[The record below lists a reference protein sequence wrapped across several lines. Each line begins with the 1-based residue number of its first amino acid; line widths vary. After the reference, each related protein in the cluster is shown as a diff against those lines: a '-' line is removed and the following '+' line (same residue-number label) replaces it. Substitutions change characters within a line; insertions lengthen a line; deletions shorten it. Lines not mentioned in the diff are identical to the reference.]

1 MKASRETN
9 RKVIKIPVEGRA
21 RIGSTMREQRFTGRT
36 TRVCHK
42 ATGQGGNF
50 LVEMDENAEGMCLEL
65 PDIGVPFLGTIKRL
79 PVLECYQGQKLLP
92 QSKIKLQLFPVNE
105 ATRIGLEKDGHH
117 PYLELILRPRKKITS
132 MPDSM
137 SSNRRWT
144 LNDGNIS
151 AGAVYAAFGSPA
163 VFRLRYGWFSTEPK
177 TAYQPSTSANDLR
190 SEGEQ
195 RCRSPATEN
204 VIDELWKHTA
214 LATKDFKSNDAS
226 ETINA
231 DTEKISTGAVD
242 PRDNIQRRMGNHAQ
256 EPLLIDSVTNISVG
270 GLLSEA
276 SLQAKF
282 NSSKEKQIGKN
293 EGFYPTEIK
302 NDSKSFVSWDCPS
315 MSIGGL
321 LSEASLQGKLNGSD
335 AQPVESNAGL
345 PPTQGQRPSTHDSC
359 LSIFDAKETCRA
371 FPSQKFSS
379 SGKDVLG
386 FGGSRGCFN
395 QNPVSK
401 LFKFPDEA
409 KANSVTELPQDQRG
423 CQESDTALMICSQVN
438 NESDSLGPFDLGLP
452 VSRKLITGES
462 ASSISGFVK

>member
-9 RKVIKIPVEGRA
+9 RKVIKIPIEGRA
-21 RIGSTMREQRFTGRT
+21 RTGSTMREQRFTGRT

-50 LVEMDENAEGMCLEL
+50 LVEMDENAQGMCLEL

-105 ATRIGLEKDGHH
+105 ATRIGLEK
-117 PYLELILRPRKKITS
+117 

-163 VFRLRYGWFSTEPK
+163 VFRLSYGWFSTEPK

-242 PRDNIQRRMGNHAQ
+242 SRDNIQRRMGNHAE
-256 EPLLIDSVTNISVG
+256 EPLLIDS
-270 GLLSEA
+270 
-276 SLQAKF
+276 
-282 NSSKEKQIGKN
+282 
-293 EGFYPTEIK
+293 
-302 NDSKSFVSWDCPS
+302 
-315 MSIGGL
+315 
-321 LSEASLQGKLNGSD
+321 GKLNGSD

-345 PPTQGQRPSTHDSC
+345 PPTQGQWPSTHDSC

-395 QNPVSK
+395 QNPGSK
-401 LFKFPDEA
+401 LFKFPDAA

-438 NESDSLGPFDLGLP
+438 NDERSLGLSGIKWLMVVILLLGTHSDSLRPFDLGLP

-462 ASSISGFVK
+462 ASSIIGFVK